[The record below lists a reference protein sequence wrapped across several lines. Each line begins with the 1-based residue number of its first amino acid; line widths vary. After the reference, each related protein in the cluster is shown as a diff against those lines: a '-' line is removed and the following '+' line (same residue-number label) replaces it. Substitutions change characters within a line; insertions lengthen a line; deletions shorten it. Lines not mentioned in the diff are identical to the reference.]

1 LLFSSLTSA
10 LQLAMV
16 DFRAPVFH
24 HNANTNM
31 KSIDYFLSPMSPWT
45 YLGHGRFT
53 EIATRHGATISV
65 KPVDYGRIFPVS
77 GGLPL
82 SKRAP
87 QRQAYRLVELARWR
101 DYLKVPLVLQ
111 PKYFPYESSLASR
124 LIIAADAHGPGAAL
138 RLAGAV
144 LKACW
149 AEERNMAD
157 EGELANVM
165 REHKLEPRELIA
177 AAKADQTQ
185 GRYDELTAEAIELQV
200 FGAPTYVYEKQ
211 LFWGQDRL
219 EFLERALAL
228 A

>member
-1 LLFSSLTSA
+1 ML
-10 LQLAMV
+10 
-16 DFRAPVFH
+16 DFRPAVFH
-24 HNANTNM
+24 HNASTNM

-53 EIATRHGATISV
+53 QIARRHGATIHV

-82 SKRAP
+82 AKRAP

-101 DYLKVPLVLQ
+101 DHLKVPLTLQ

-124 LIIAADAHGPGAAL
+124 LIIAADGHGPGAAL
-138 RLAGAV
+138 RLAGAI
-144 LKACW
+144 LEACW

-157 EGELANVM
+157 EGELADIL
-165 REHKLEPRELIA
+165 RDQELEPRELIA
-177 AAKADQTQ
+177 AARSAETQ
-185 GRYDELTAEAIELQV
+185 ARYDKLTEEAIGLQV
-200 FGAPTYVYEKQ
+200 FGAPTYVYNKE

-219 EFLERALAL
+219 EFLERALAV

>member
-1 LLFSSLTSA
+1 
-10 LQLAMV
+10 
-16 DFRAPVFH
+16 
-24 HNANTNM
+24 M
-31 KSIDYFLSPMSPWT
+31 KTIDYYLSPMSPWT
-45 YLGHGRFT
+45 YLGHARLV
-53 EIATRHGATISV
+53 EIAGRHGATINV

-101 DYLKVPLVLQ
+101 DHLGVPLTIQ
-111 PKYFPYESSLASR
+111 PKFFPYESSLASR
-124 LIIAADAHGPGAAL
+124 LIIAADSRGSGAAL
-138 RLAGAV
+138 RLAGAI

-157 EGELANVM
+157 EGELAAVV
-165 REHKLEPRELIA
+165 REQGLEPRGLMA
-177 AAKADQTQ
+177 AAKSAEAQA
-185 GRYDELTAEAIELQV
+185 RYDELTDEAIKLQV
-200 FGAPTYVYEKQ
+200 FGAPTYVHNKE

-219 EFLERALAL
+219 DFLERALAT

>member
-1 LLFSSLTSA
+1 M
-10 LQLAMV
+10 Q
-16 DFRAPVFH
+16 
-24 HNANTNM
+24 NKNM

-53 EIATRHGATISV
+53 EIANRHGATINV

-101 DYLKVPLVLQ
+101 DHLKVPLTLQ

-124 LIIAADAHGPGAAL
+124 LIIAADARGPGAAL

-149 AEERNMAD
+149 AEEKNMAD
-157 EGELANVM
+157 EAELANIL
-165 REHKLEPRELIA
+165 RDQKLEPRGLMA
-177 AAKADQTQ
+177 AAKSDEAQA
-185 GRYDELTAEAIELQV
+185 RYDELTAEAIELQV
-200 FGAPTYVYEKQ
+200 FGAPTYVYNKE

-219 EFLERALAL
+219 EFLEQALEK
-228 A
+228 